1 MSEKVISIKSIND
14 VEKWKMYK
22 FNIDFYDVMFK
33 VVVLLGILGGLFVL
47 VKFVIGKVEIIIV
60 IKMWKILVWGF

>member
-14 VEKWKMYK
+14 VEKRKMYK

-60 IKMWKILVWGF
+60 IKM